1 MMDQAAQFLRIVRSE
16 VLESI
21 YLLAKRDCKI
31 HLQAQGSRGSRRNRI
46 LYLIKPCPR
55 INSGFQFRRCFE
67 KDQWTLL
74 KNKGERKMTAK
85 NGNRLQH
92 HLTAVKEGK
101 RCFENAF
108 ESIARMILE
117 SEIEKVVVNGRTT
130 YDFTIFRTGKKHI
143 IGIYDEINSFVSFVK
158 DAAEGG
164 SSKEMAFVLVG
175 EPGNG
180 KTFFV
185 EFLCSMYR
193 SFLANEKNR
202 KYTFRFTNM
211 DRLGS
216 YGKISTIE
224 SQTYEDPM
232 ILAMNLFENPDDN
245 KTFLAKQI
253 GFSDKEIEQ
262 LYDNYRPLGACSG
275 YMWNDIINLADGNI
289 DEMLKHIEII
299 PVPMTESL
307 GTITGKYPAKDKITS
322 SAVDLLGEES
332 IQRLLHITDTN
343 NPYRFDLRRG
353 ALARVAGGG
362 IHFSDEVFKNK
373 KDLVQVYLGV
383 IQNRVIEIDGY
394 KWPIDTLIVATSNNS
409 EFNRFLSEKEEA
421 PIVDRCRICYV
432 SHNTNYKLQENLT
445 SYAIGNEAKTT
456 LDRKDLHR
464 DPNLN
469 YATSVAVVLT
479 RLPRSE
485 KLTAIETM
493 KLSAGEVAGEK
504 SIKTLAEVIDT
515 LNQDPDITK
524 RFGQK
529 GLGQRNLG
537 RAIQLLI
544 ESSETNEGRCM
555 FAYDI
560 YKTLERVVLDYVTE
574 VNDRA
579 KYLEDLKT
587 AKGMYRERI
596 MTEMFNAYMDEPF
609 AIRKDVMN
617 YVNMIIGIDA
627 ENLGPD
633 KMWKYKDPQTGELK
647 ALKVDERY
655 IKGVEERLGLKT
667 EEQRET
673 FRTSIRK
680 IYGQKIS
687 VDPNYDFMDNLELV
701 KAVTDVRLK
710 SDIAGAGSLIGA
722 LANRT
727 NEENQKLYDR
737 MIDTMLNKLNYCKT
751 CAQKTIEYF
760 CTQEDEN

>member
-1 MMDQAAQFLRIVRSE
+1 MTTKS
-16 VLESI
+16 
-21 YLLAKRDCKI
+21 
-31 HLQAQGSRGSRRNRI
+31 
-46 LYLIKPCPR
+46 
-55 INSGFQFRRCFE
+55 NSMIQ
-67 KDQWTLL
+67 Q
-74 KNKGERKMTAK
+74 
-85 NGNRLQH
+85 
-92 HLTAVKEGK
+92 HLTAVKEKK
-101 RCFENAF
+101 RIFENAF
-108 ESIARMILE
+108 QGITRMIL
-117 SEIEKVVVNGRTT
+117 SDKIEKVVVNGKTT
-130 YDFTIFRTGKKHI
+130 YDFALFRRGKKHI
-143 IGIYDEINSFVSFVK
+143 IGMYDELNSFVSYVK

-185 EFLCSMYR
+185 DYLCSKYREFLSVE
-193 SFLANEKNR
+193 ANR
-202 KYTFRFTNM
+202 KYSFRFTGM
-211 DRLGS
+211 DKLGH
-216 YGKISTIE
+216 YGKIKIIE
-224 SQTYEDPM
+224 SQTFEDPM
-232 ILAMNLFENPDDN
+232 ILAMNLYDLPDDN
-245 KTFLAKQI
+245 RRFLSERI
-253 GFSDKEIEQ
+253 GFPDEEIEKIF
-262 LYDNYRPLGACSG
+262 DNYRPLGACSG
-275 YMWNDIINLADGNI
+275 YIWNDIRQYTDGNL
-289 DEMLKHIEII
+289 DKMLEFIEII
-299 PVPMTESL
+299 PVPLTESL
-307 GTITGKYPAKDKITS
+307 GTVTGKYPAKDKITS

-362 IHFSDEVFKNK
+362 IHFSDEIYKNK

-383 IQNRVIEIDGY
+383 IQNRNIEIDGY

-409 EFNRFLSEKEEA
+409 EFNRFLAEKEEA

-432 SHNTNYKLQENLT
+432 SHNTNYRLQGELT
-445 SYAIGNEAKTT
+445 AYSIGNETKTT
-456 LDRKDLHR
+456 INMESLHQ

-469 YATSVAVVLT
+469 YASSIAVVLT
-479 RLPRSE
+479 RLSRSE
-485 KLTAIETM
+485 KLTPVETM
-493 KLSAGEVAGEK
+493 KLAAGEVAGEK

-515 LNQDPDITK
+515 LNQEPDITK

-529 GLGQRNLG
+529 GMGQRNLG
-537 RAIQLLI
+537 RAIQLMI

-555 FAYDI
+555 FAFDI
-560 YKTLERVVLDYVTE
+560 FKTLERVILDYV
-574 VNDRA
+574 VDANDRV
-579 KYLEDLKT
+579 KYLDDLKT
-587 AKGMYRERI
+587 AKGLYRERI
-596 MTEMFNAYMDEPF
+596 MTEMFNAYMDEPY
-609 AIRKDVMN
+609 AIRKDVLN

-633 KMWKYKDPQTGELK
+633 KMWKFKDPQTGELK
-647 ALKVDERY
+647 ALKIDERY
-655 IKGVEERLGLKT
+655 INSVDERLGLKT

-737 MIDTMLNKLNYCKT
+737 MIDTMLSKLHYCNT

-760 CTQEDEN
+760 CSQEDEM

>member
-1 MMDQAAQFLRIVRSE
+1 M
-16 VLESI
+16 
-21 YLLAKRDCKI
+21 
-31 HLQAQGSRGSRRNRI
+31 GG
-46 LYLIKPCPR
+46 
-55 INSGFQFRRCFE
+55 
-67 KDQWTLL
+67 
-74 KNKGERKMTAK
+74 KMTSSS
-85 NGNRLQH
+85 NSSLQQH
-92 HLTAVKEGK
+92 VTTVKEGQ
-101 RCFENAF
+101 RSFENAF
-108 ESIARMILE
+108 QAVTRMILE
-117 SEIEKVVVNGRTT
+117 KEIRKVVVNGKTT
-130 YDFTIFRTGKKHI
+130 YDFEIFRTGKKHI
-143 IGIYDEINSFVSFVK
+143 IGMYDELNSFVSYVK

-180 KTFFV
+180 KTFMVDFV
-185 EFLCSMYR
+185 CARYRAFLSQ
-193 SFLANEKNR
+193 APNR
-202 KYTFRFTNM
+202 KYTFRFNHI
-211 DRLGS
+211 DRLET
-216 YGKISTIE
+216 YGRIRAIE

-232 ILAMNLFENPDDN
+232 ILAMNLFEDPDRCREHLGAA
-245 KTFLAKQI
+245 F
-253 GFSDKEIEQ
+253 GFSDAAIET
-262 LYDNYRPLGACSG
+262 LYENYRPLGACSG
-275 YMWNDIINLADGNI
+275 YIWNDIRNYTGGDL
-289 DEMLKHIEII
+289 EKMLGFVEIV
-299 PVPMTESL
+299 PVPLTESL
-307 GTITGKYPAKDKITS
+307 GTVTGKYPAKDKITS

-332 IQRLLHITDTN
+332 IQRLLHIADTN

-362 IHFSDEVFKNK
+362 IHFSDEIYKNK

-383 IQNRVIEIDGY
+383 IQNRSIEIDGY
-394 KWPIDTLIVATSNNS
+394 KWPIDSLIIATSNNS
-409 EFNRFLSEKEEA
+409 EFNQFLSEKEEA

-432 SHNTNYKLQENLT
+432 AHNTNYKLQAELT
-445 SYAIGNEAKTT
+445 AYAIGSEAKTT
-456 LDRKDLHR
+456 LTRESLHQ

-469 YATSVAVVLT
+469 YAASVAAVLT
-479 RLPRSE
+479 RLARSE
-485 KLTAIETM
+485 KLTPVETM

-515 LNQDPDITK
+515 LNQEPDITK
-524 RFGQK
+524 RFGQG

-537 RAIQLLI
+537 RALQLMV

-560 YKTLERVVLDYVTE
+560 FRAVERVILDYVTDANNR
-574 VNDRA
+574 V
-579 KYLEDLKT
+579 KFLEDLKI
-587 AKGMYRERI
+587 AKSLYRERI
-596 MTEMFNAYMDEPF
+596 MTEMFNAYMDEPL

-627 ENLGPD
+627 ENLGVD
-633 KMWKYKDPQTGELK
+633 RMWKYKDPQSGELR

-655 IKGVEERLGLKT
+655 INSVEERLGLKT
-667 EEQRET
+667 EEQRDS

-687 VDPNYDFMDNLELV
+687 IDPNYDFMDNLELV

-737 MIDTMLNKLNYCKT
+737 MIDTMLNKLGYCRT

-760 CTQEDEN
+760 CTQEDES

>member
-1 MMDQAAQFLRIVRSE
+1 MGNKNASALHR
-16 VLESI
+16 
-21 YLLAKRDCKI
+21 
-31 HLQAQGSRGSRRNRI
+31 HLI
-46 LYLIKPCPR
+46 
-55 INSGFQFRRCFE
+55 E
-67 KDQWTLL
+67 
-74 KNKGERKMTAK
+74 
-85 NGNRLQH
+85 
-92 HLTAVKEGK
+92 VKEGK

-108 ESIARMILE
+108 QGVARMILE
-117 SEIEKVVVNGRTT
+117 SEIQKVVVNGKTT
-130 YDFTIFRTGKKHI
+130 YDFSLFRTGKKHI
-143 IGIYDEINSFVSFVK
+143 IGMYDEINSFVSYVK
-158 DAAEGG
+158 DAAENG

-180 KTFFV
+180 KTFLV
-185 EFLCSMYR
+185 EYVCNHYRNFLSQ
-193 SFLANEKNR
+193 EPNR
-202 KYTFRFTNM
+202 KYSFRFTGL
-211 DRLGS
+211 DKLGG
-216 YGKISTIE
+216 YGKIAAIE

-232 ILAMNLFENPDDN
+232 ILGMNIDDDLDACR
-245 KTFLAKQI
+245 TFLARDI
-253 GFSDKEIEQ
+253 GFSDNEIEN
-262 LYDNYRPLGACSG
+262 LWVDYRPLGACSAFI
-275 YMWNDIINLADGNI
+275 WNDLRNYTGGDLSA
-289 DEMLKHIEII
+289 MLEFVEII

-307 GTITGKYPAKDKITS
+307 GTVTGKYPAKDKITS

-332 IQRLLHITDTN
+332 IQRLLHIAETN

-362 IHFSDEVFKNK
+362 VHFADEIFKNK

-383 IQNRVIEIDGY
+383 IQNRNIEIDGY
-394 KWPIDTLIVATSNNS
+394 KWPIDTLIIATSNNS
-409 EFNRFLSEKEEA
+409 EFNRFLAEKEEA

-432 SHNTNYKLQENLT
+432 SHNTNYKLQKDLT
-445 SYAIGNEAKTT
+445 NYAIGSETRTT
-456 LDRKDLHR
+456 LNREYLHQ

-469 YATSVAVVLT
+469 YAVSVAVVLT
-479 RLPRSE
+479 RLARSE
-485 KLTAIETM
+485 KLTPIETM
-493 KLSAGEVAGEK
+493 KLAAGEVAGEK

-544 ESSETNEGRCM
+544 ESSETNEGKCM
-555 FAYDI
+555 FAHDI
-560 YKTLERVVLDYVTE
+560 FKAMERIVLDYVTE
-574 VNDRA
+574 ANDRA

-587 AKGMYRERI
+587 AKGLYRERI
-596 MTEMFNAYMDEPF
+596 MTEMFNAYMDEPL

-627 ENLGPD
+627 EDLGPD
-633 KMWKYKDPQTGELK
+633 KMWKYKDPQTGELR
-647 ALKVDERY
+647 ALKIDERY
-655 IKGVEERLGLKT
+655 IKSVEERLGLKT
-667 EEQRET
+667 SEQTET

-687 VDPNYDFMDNLELV
+687 VNPDYDFMDNLELV

-737 MIDTMLNKLNYCKT
+737 MVDTMLNKLGYCRT

>member
-1 MMDQAAQFLRIVRSE
+1 MP
-16 VLESI
+16 
-21 YLLAKRDCKI
+21 K
-31 HLQAQGSRGSRRNRI
+31 
-46 LYLIKPCPR
+46 
-55 INSGFQFRRCFE
+55 NSS
-67 KDQWTLL
+67 TLH
-74 KNKGERKMTAK
+74 
-85 NGNRLQH
+85 QH
-92 HLTAVKEGK
+92 MAAVKDGK
-101 RCFENAF
+101 LRFENAF
-108 ESIARMILE
+108 QGVSRMILE
-117 SEIEKVVVNGRTT
+117 SEIQKVVVNGKTT
-130 YDFTIFRTGKKHI
+130 YDFKIFRNGSKHV
-143 IGIYDEINSFVSFVK
+143 IGMYDEINSFVSYVK

-180 KTFFV
+180 KTFLV
-185 EFLCSMYR
+185 EFLASRYR
-193 SFLANEKNR
+193 GFLSREENR
-202 KYTFRFTNM
+202 KYTFKF
-211 DRLGS
+211 LGLDKLGN

-232 ILAMNLFENPDDN
+232 ILAMNLFDDSEET
-245 KTFLAKQI
+245 KQYLARQV
-253 GFSDKEIEQ
+253 GFSDDDIEK
-262 LYDNYRPLGACSG
+262 LYENYRPLGACSG
-275 YMWNDIINLADGNI
+275 YIWNDIRNYCGGNI
-289 DEMLKHIEII
+289 EEMLKFIEIT
-299 PVPMTESL
+299 PVPLTESL
-307 GTITGKYPAKDKITS
+307 GTVTGKYPAKDKITS

-362 IHFSDEVFKNK
+362 IHFSDEIYKNK

-383 IQNRVIEIDGY
+383 IQNRNIEIDGF

-409 EFNRFLSEKEEA
+409 EFHRFLAEKEEA

-432 SHNTNYKLQENLT
+432 SHNTNYRLQKELT
-445 SYAIGNEAKTT
+445 AYAIGSESRTT
-456 LDRKDLHR
+456 LTHENLHQ

-469 YATSVAVVLT
+469 YAASVASVLS

-485 KLTAIETM
+485 KLTPVETM
-493 KLSAGEVAGEK
+493 KLAAGEVAGEK

-515 LNQDPDITK
+515 LNQDPEIIN

-537 RAIQLLI
+537 RAIQLLF

-560 YKTLERVVLDYVTE
+560 FKALERIVLDYVTE
-574 VNDRA
+574 ANDRA

-587 AKGMYRERI
+587 GKGLYRERI

-633 KMWKYKDPQTGELK
+633 KMWKYKDPQTGDLK
-647 ALKVDERY
+647 ALKIDERY
-655 IKGVEERLGLKT
+655 INSVEERLGLKT
-667 EEQRET
+667 EEQRES

-687 VDPNYDFMDNLELV
+687 VDPDYDFMDNLELV

-737 MIDTMLNKLNYCKT
+737 MIETMLNKLGYCRT

-760 CTQEDEN
+760 CTQEDEK

>member
-1 MMDQAAQFLRIVRSE
+1 
-16 VLESI
+16 
-21 YLLAKRDCKI
+21 
-31 HLQAQGSRGSRRNRI
+31 
-46 LYLIKPCPR
+46 
-55 INSGFQFRRCFE
+55 
-67 KDQWTLL
+67 
-74 KNKGERKMTAK
+74 
-85 NGNRLQH
+85 
-92 HLTAVKEGK
+92 
-101 RCFENAF
+101 
-108 ESIARMILE
+108 MILE
-117 SEIEKVVVNGRTT
+117 SDIGKVVVNGRST
-130 YDFTIFRTGKKHI
+130 YDFSIFRTGKKHI
-143 IGIYDEINSFVSFVK
+143 IGMYDEINSFVSYVK
-158 DAAEGG
+158 DAAESG
-164 SSKEMAFVLVG
+164 SSAEMAYVLVG

-185 EFLCSMYR
+185 EFLCNRYR
-193 SFLANEKNR
+193 HFLSNSRNR
-202 KYTFRFTNM
+202 KYTFRFI
-211 DRLGS
+211 DLDKLGNYGRIS
-216 YGKISTIE
+216 YIE

-232 ILAMNLFENPDDN
+232 ILAMNLFEDSDEN
-245 KTFLAKQI
+245 KNFLADTI
-253 GFSDKEIEQ
+253 GFSDTKIEK
-262 LYDNYRPLGACSG
+262 LYENYRPLGACSG
-275 YMWNDIINLADGNI
+275 YVWNDIHNYADGKI
-289 DEMLKHIEII
+289 DDMLQFVEII
-299 PVPMTESL
+299 PVPLTESL

-322 SAVDLLGEES
+322 SSVDLLGEES

-362 IHFSDEVFKNK
+362 IHFSDEIFKNK

-383 IQNRVIEIDGY
+383 IQNRTIEIDGY
-394 KWPIDTLIVATSNNS
+394 KWPIDTLIIATSNNM
-409 EFNRFLSEKEEA
+409 EFNRFLAEKEEA

-432 SHNTNYKLQENLT
+432 SHNTNYKLQKDLT
-445 SYAIGNEAKTT
+445 LYAIGSEARTT
-456 LDRKDLHR
+456 LTREDLHQ

-469 YATSVAVVLT
+469 YAASVGVVLS

-485 KLTAIETM
+485 KLTPVETM
-493 KLSAGEVAGEK
+493 KLAAGEIAGEK

-515 LNQDPDITK
+515 LNQNPEIIQ

-544 ESSETNEGRCM
+544 ESSGTNEGKCM

-560 YKTLERVVLDYVTE
+560 YKALERIVLDYVPDA
-574 VNDRA
+574 NDRA

-587 AKGMYRERI
+587 AKGLYRERI
-596 MTEMFNAYMDEPF
+596 MTEMFNAYMDEPL

-617 YVNMIIGIDA
+617 YVNMIIGTDA

-647 ALKVDERY
+647 AIKVDERY
-655 IKGVEERLGLKT
+655 IKSVEERLGLKT
-667 EEQRET
+667 EEQRES

-687 VDPNYDFMDNLELV
+687 VDPDYDFMDNFELV

-737 MIDTMLNKLNYCKT
+737 MVDTMLNKLGYCRT

-760 CTQEDEN
+760 CTQEDEK

>member
-1 MMDQAAQFLRIVRSE
+1 MNTGKAVTTGGNMAIKVNPSLQN
-16 VLESI
+16 
-21 YLLAKRDCKI
+21 
-31 HLQAQGSRGSRRNRI
+31 HLN
-46 LYLIKPCPR
+46 
-55 INSGFQFRRCFE
+55 
-67 KDQWTLL
+67 
-74 KNKGERKMTAK
+74 
-85 NGNRLQH
+85 
-92 HLTAVKEGK
+92 AVKEGTRK
-101 RCFENAF
+101 FENAF
-108 ESIARMILE
+108 QGVSRMILE
-117 SEIEKVVVNGRTT
+117 KKIEKVVVNGKTT
-130 YDFTIFRTGKKHI
+130 YDFQIFRTGKKHI
-143 IGIYDEINSFVSFVK
+143 IGMYDELNSFVSYVK

-164 SSKEMAFVLVG
+164 SSKEMAYVLVG

-185 EFLCSMYR
+185 DYLCAKYREFLSIPV
-193 SFLANEKNR
+193 NK
-202 KYTFRFTNM
+202 KYTFKFTNL
-211 DRLGS
+211 DKLGT
-216 YGKISTIE
+216 YGRITSIE

-232 ILAMNLFENPDDN
+232 ILGMNLFEDMDEN
-245 KTFLAKQI
+245 KKFLSQKI
-253 GFSDKEIEQ
+253 GFTDPEIET
-262 LYDNYRPLGACSG
+262 LYENYRPLGACSG
-275 YMWNDIINLADGNI
+275 YIWNDIRNLTDGKI
-289 DEMLKHIEII
+289 AQMLNLIEIV
-299 PVPMTESL
+299 PVPLTESL

-332 IQRLLHITDTN
+332 IQRLLHISDTN

-362 IHFSDEVFKNK
+362 IHFSDEIYKNK

-383 IQNRVIEIDGY
+383 IQNRNIEMDGF
-394 KWPIDTLIVATSNNS
+394 KWPIDTLIIATSNNS
-409 EFNRFLSEKEEA
+409 EFNRFLEEKEEA

-432 SHNTNYKLQENLT
+432 SHNTNYKLQKELT
-445 SYAIGNEAKTT
+445 EYAIGSDSKTT
-456 LDRKDLHR
+456 LNMEALHQ

-469 YATSVAVVLT
+469 YASSVAIVLS

-485 KLTAIETM
+485 KITPIEAM
-493 KLSAGEVAGEK
+493 KLAAGEVAGEK

-515 LNQDPDITK
+515 LNQEPDITK

-537 RAIQLLI
+537 RAIQLMI
-544 ESSETNEGRCM
+544 ESSETNEGKCM

-560 YKTLERVVLDYVTE
+560 YRTIERVILDYVND
-574 VNDRA
+574 VNDRN

-587 AKGMYRERI
+587 AKGLYRERI
-596 MTEMFNAYMDEPF
+596 MTEMFNAYMDEPL
-609 AIRKDVMN
+609 AITKDVMS

-633 KMWKYKDPQTGELK
+633 KMWKFKDPQTGELK
-647 ALKVDERY
+647 AIKIDKRY
-655 IKGVEERLGLKT
+655 INSVEERLGLKT
-667 EEQRET
+667 DEQRET

-687 VDPNYDFMDNLELV
+687 QYPNYDFMDNLELV

-727 NEENQKLYDR
+727 NEENKQLYDR
-737 MIDTMLNKLNYCKT
+737 MINTMLNKLGYCRT

-760 CTQEDEN
+760 CTQEDEK

>member
-1 MMDQAAQFLRIVRSE
+1 MEETMKKPYTLNDHIMAVGADQKV
-16 VLESI
+16 
-21 YLLAKRDCKI
+21 
-31 HLQAQGSRGSRRNRI
+31 
-46 LYLIKPCPR
+46 
-55 INSGFQFRRCFE
+55 
-67 KDQWTLL
+67 
-74 KNKGERKMTAK
+74 
-85 NGNRLQH
+85 
-92 HLTAVKEGK
+92 
-101 RCFENAF
+101 FENAF
-108 ESIARMILE
+108 QSVARMILE
-117 SEIEKVVVNGRTT
+117 KDITKITVNGKTT
-130 YDFTIFRTGKKHI
+130 YDFGIFRKGQKQVV
-143 IGIYDEINSFVSFVK
+143 GLYEEINSFVSYVK

-164 SSKEMAFVLVG
+164 SSKEMAYVLVG

-185 EFLCSMYR
+185 EYLCSHYR
-193 SFLANEKNR
+193 KFLSDDKNR
-202 KYTFRFTNM
+202 RYSFKFVGL
-211 DRLGS
+211 DKLGS
-216 YGKISTIE
+216 YGRIKTIE

-232 ILAMNLFENPDDN
+232 ILAMNLFEDPDRSKAYLTKLDC
-245 KTFLAKQI
+245 FP
-253 GFSDKEIEQ
+253 SDKINR
-262 LYDNYRPLGACSG
+262 LYENYRPLGACSS
-275 YMWNDIINLADGNI
+275 YIWHDIRNFTDDDLEA
-289 DEMLKHIEII
+289 MLGFIEIF
-299 PVPMTESL
+299 PVPLSESL

-362 IHFSDEVFKNK
+362 IHFSDEIYKNK

-383 IQNRVIEIDGY
+383 IQNRTIEIDGF
-394 KWPIDTLIVATSNNS
+394 KWPIDTLIIATSNNS

-421 PIVDRCRICYV
+421 PIVDRCRISYI

-445 SYAIGNEAKTT
+445 SYAIGSETKTT
-456 LDRKDLHR
+456 FNNEYLHQ

-469 YATSVAVVLT
+469 YAASVAVVLT
-479 RLPRSE
+479 RLPHSE
-485 KLTAIETM
+485 KLTPIETM
-493 KLSAGEVAGEK
+493 KLAAGEVAGEK

-515 LNQDPDITK
+515 LNQEADITK

-537 RAIQLLI
+537 RAVQLLV
-544 ESSETNEGRCM
+544 ESSETNEGQCM
-555 FAYDI
+555 FANDVF
-560 YKTLERVVLDYVTE
+560 KALERVILDYVPDA
-574 VNDRA
+574 NDRT
-579 KYLEDLKT
+579 KYLDDIKT
-587 AKGMYRERI
+587 AKGLYRERI
-596 MTEMFNAYMDEPF
+596 MTEMFNAYMDEPL

-647 ALKVDERY
+647 ALKIDERY
-655 IKGVEERLGLKT
+655 IKSVEERLGLKT
-667 EEQRET
+667 QEQRES
-673 FRTSIRK
+673 FRTTVRK
-680 IYGQKIS
+680 IYGQKMS
-687 VDPNYDFMDNLELV
+687 VEPEYDFMDNLELV

-737 MIDTMLNKLNYCKT
+737 MIDTMLTKLRYCKT

-760 CTQEDEN
+760 CTQDDEQ

>member
-1 MMDQAAQFLRIVRSE
+1 MANQTNTELHR
-16 VLESI
+16 
-21 YLLAKRDCKI
+21 
-31 HLQAQGSRGSRRNRI
+31 
-46 LYLIKPCPR
+46 
-55 INSGFQFRRCFE
+55 
-67 KDQWTLL
+67 
-74 KNKGERKMTAK
+74 
-85 NGNRLQH
+85 
-92 HLTAVKEGK
+92 HLTYVKDGK
-101 RCFENAF
+101 RRFENAF
-108 ESIARMILE
+108 QGVTRMILE
-117 SEIEKVVVNGRTT
+117 SEIGKVVVNGKST
-130 YDFTIFRTGKKHI
+130 YDFSIFREGKKHI
-143 IGIYDEINSFVSFVK
+143 IGLYDEINSFVSYVK
-158 DAAEGG
+158 DASEGG
-164 SSKEMAFVLVG
+164 SSAEMAYVLVG

-180 KTFFV
+180 KTFLV
-185 EFLCSMYR
+185 EFLCNKYR
-193 SFLANEKNR
+193 RFLTNDNNR
-202 KYTFRFTNM
+202 KYTFKFTDIDKLSN
-211 DRLGS
+211 
-216 YGKISTIE
+216 YGRIKFIE

-232 ILAMNLFENPDDN
+232 ILAMNLFENPDEN
-245 KTFLAKQI
+245 KTFLADVV
-253 GFSDKEIEQ
+253 GFSDDQVETFYE
-262 LYDNYRPLGACSG
+262 DYRPLGACSG
-275 YMWNDIINLADGNI
+275 YIWNDIKQFTDGNI
-289 DEMLKHIEII
+289 DEMLNFVEIF
-299 PVPMTESL
+299 PVPLTESL
-307 GTITGKYPAKDKITS
+307 GTVTGKYPAKDKITS
-322 SAVDLLGEES
+322 SSIDLLGEES
-332 IQRLLHITDTN
+332 IQRLLHVVDTN

-362 IHFSDEVFKNK
+362 IHFSDEIFKNK

-383 IQNRVIEIDGY
+383 IQNRTIEIDGF
-394 KWPIDTLIVATSNNS
+394 KWPIDTLIVATSNNM

-432 SHNTNYKLQENLT
+432 SHNTNYKLQKDLT
-445 SYAIGNEAKTT
+445 MYAIGSEARTT
-456 LDRKDLHR
+456 LTRENLHQ

-469 YATSVAVVLT
+469 YAASVGVVLS

-485 KLTAIETM
+485 KLTPIETM

-504 SIKTLAEVIDT
+504 SIKTLAEVIDI
-515 LNQDPDITK
+515 LNQNPEIIQ

-544 ESSETNEGRCM
+544 ESSETNEGKCM

-560 YKTLERVVLDYVTE
+560 YKALERIVLDYVIDA
-574 VNDRA
+574 NDRA

-587 AKGMYRERI
+587 AKGLYRERI
-596 MTEMFNAYMDEPF
+596 MTEMFNAYMDEPL

-617 YVNMIIGIDA
+617 YVNMIIGVDA

-633 KMWKYKDPQTGELK
+633 QMWKYKDPQTGELK

-655 IKGVEERLGLKT
+655 IKSVEERLGLKT
-667 EEQRET
+667 EEQRES

-737 MIDTMLNKLNYCKT
+737 MVDTMLNKLDYCKT

-760 CTQEDEN
+760 CTQEDEK

>member
-1 MMDQAAQFLRIVRSE
+1 MAT
-16 VLESI
+16 
-21 YLLAKRDCKI
+21 KKI
-31 HLQAQGSRGSRRNRI
+31 S
-46 LYLIKPCPR
+46 P
-55 INSGFQFRRCFE
+55 
-67 KDQWTLL
+67 
-74 KNKGERKMTAK
+74 
-85 NGNRLQH
+85 LQH
-92 HLTAVKEGK
+92 HMAEVKKGN
-101 RCFENAF
+101 RRFENAF
-108 ESIARMILE
+108 QGVARMILE
-117 SEIEKVVVNGRTT
+117 NEIDKVVVNGKTT
-130 YDFTIFRTGKKHI
+130 YDFKIFRTGKKHI
-143 IGIYDEINSFVSFVK
+143 IGMYEELNSFVSYVK

-164 SSKEMAFVLVG
+164 SSKEMAYVLVG

-185 EFLCSMYR
+185 EYLCTKYREFLTR
-193 SFLANEKNR
+193 DTNR
-202 KYTFRFTNM
+202 KYTFRFTGL
-211 DRLGS
+211 DKLGN
-216 YGKISTIE
+216 YGRIGTIE
-224 SQTYEDPM
+224 SQTFEDPA
-232 ILAMNLFENPDDN
+232 ILAMNLMETTDQNQANLGKLF
-245 KTFLAKQI
+245 
-253 GFSDKEIEQ
+253 GFSDEAIDD
-262 LYDNYRPLGACSG
+262 LYENYRPLGACSG
-275 YMWNDIINLADGNI
+275 YILNDLITHTNGNPDKLLDHFDI
-289 DEMLKHIEII
+289 V
-299 PVPMTESL
+299 PVPLTESL
-307 GTITGKYPAKDKITS
+307 GTVTGKYPAKDKITS

-362 IHFSDEVFKNK
+362 IHFSDEIYKNK

-383 IQNRVIEIDGY
+383 IQNRTVEIDGF
-394 KWPIDTLIVATSNNS
+394 KWPIDTLIIATSNNA

-421 PIVDRCRICYV
+421 PIVDRCRISYV
-432 SHNTNYKLQENLT
+432 SHNTNYKLQEELT
-445 SYAIGNEAKTT
+445 DYAIGNEAKTT
-456 LDRKDLHR
+456 LDNESLHQ

-469 YATSVAVVLT
+469 YASSVASILS

-485 KLTAIETM
+485 KLTPVETM
-493 KLSAGEVAGEK
+493 KLAAGEVAGEK

-515 LNQDPDITK
+515 LNQDPDITR

-537 RAIQLLI
+537 RSIQLLL
-544 ESSETNEGRCM
+544 ESSGTNEGRCM

-560 YKTLERVVLDYVTE
+560 YQALERVILDYVTDA
-574 VNDRA
+574 NDRA

-587 AKGMYRERI
+587 AKGLYRERI
-596 MTEMFNAYMDEPF
+596 MTEMFNAYMDEPL

-633 KMWKYKDPQTGELK
+633 KMWKYKDPQSGKLK

-655 IKGVEERLGLKT
+655 INSVEDRLGLKT
-667 EEQRET
+667 AEQKES

-737 MIDTMLNKLNYCKT
+737 MIDTMLNKLNYCNT
-751 CAQKTIEYF
+751 CAEKTIEYF
-760 CTQEDEN
+760 CTQEDEK

>member
-1 MMDQAAQFLRIVRSE
+1 MANKNNS
-16 VLESI
+16 S
-21 YLLAKRDCKI
+21 
-31 HLQAQGSRGSRRNRI
+31 
-46 LYLIKPCPR
+46 LY
-55 INSGFQFRRCFE
+55 
-67 KDQWTLL
+67 
-74 KNKGERKMTAK
+74 
-85 NGNRLQH
+85 H
-92 HLTAVKEGK
+92 HLDDLKKGN

-108 ESIARMILE
+108 QSVARMILE
-117 SEIEKVVVNGRTT
+117 NEIEKIVVNGKAT
-130 YDFTIFRTGKKHI
+130 YDFTIFRSGKKHL
-143 IGIYDEINSFVSFVK
+143 IGMYNEINSFVSYVK
-158 DAAEGG
+158 DAAENG
-164 SSKEMAFVLVG
+164 SSKEMAYILVG

-185 EFLCSMYR
+185 EFLCDKYR
-193 SFLANEKNR
+193 RFLSRDKNR
-202 KYTFRFTNM
+202 KYTFNFKNM
-211 DRLGS
+211 DKLGS
-216 YGKISTIE
+216 YGKIHSVE

-232 ILAMNLFENPDDN
+232 ILAMNLFETVDESRE
-245 KTFLAKQI
+245 FLEKHL
-253 GFSDKEIEQ
+253 GYSDTAMDK
-262 LYDNYRPLGACSG
+262 LYENYRPLGACSG
-275 YMWNDIINLADGNI
+275 YIWNNIRNHTNGNI
-289 DEMLKHIEII
+289 DEMLNFIEIV
-299 PVPMTESL
+299 PVPLIESL
-307 GTITGKYPAKDKITS
+307 GTVTGKYPAKDKITS

-332 IQRLLHITDTN
+332 IQRLLHIVDIN

-362 IHFSDEVFKNK
+362 IHFSDEIFKNK

-383 IQNRVIEIDGY
+383 IQNRSIEIDGF
-394 KWPIDTLIVATSNNS
+394 KWPLDTLIVATSNNS
-409 EFNRFLSEKEEA
+409 EYNRFLAEREEA

-432 SHNTNYKLQENLT
+432 SHNTNYKLQKALT
-445 SYAIGNEAKTT
+445 DYTLGHGTKTT
-456 LDRKDLHR
+456 INNDPLHQ

-469 YATSVAVVLT
+469 YAASVAVVLT

-485 KLTAIETM
+485 KLTAVETM
-493 KLSAGEVAGEK
+493 KLAADEVAGEK

-537 RAIQLLI
+537 RVMQLTF

-560 YKTLERVVLDYVTE
+560 FKAIERVILDYVVE
-574 VNDRA
+574 ANDRA

-587 AKGMYRERI
+587 AKGLYRERI
-596 MTEMFNAYMDEPF
+596 MTEMFNAYMDEPQ

-627 ENLGPD
+627 DNLGPD

-647 ALKVDERY
+647 AMKVDERY
-655 IKGVEERLGLKT
+655 INSIEERLGLKT
-667 EEQRET
+667 QEQRET

-687 VDPNYDFMDNLELV
+687 ADPNYDFMDNLELV

-727 NEENQKLYDR
+727 NEENQKLYNR
-737 MIDTMLNKLNYCKT
+737 MIETMLSKLDYCET

-760 CTQEDEN
+760 CTQEDEK

>member
-1 MMDQAAQFLRIVRSE
+1 M
-16 VLESI
+16 
-21 YLLAKRDCKI
+21 
-31 HLQAQGSRGSRRNRI
+31 
-46 LYLIKPCPR
+46 
-55 INSGFQFRRCFE
+55 
-67 KDQWTLL
+67 
-74 KNKGERKMTAK
+74 
-85 NGNRLQH
+85 
-92 HLTAVKEGK
+92 TAVKEGK
-101 RCFENAF
+101 RRFENAF
-108 ESIARMILE
+108 QSVSRLILE
-117 SEIEKVVVNGRTT
+117 SKIEKVVVNGKTT
-130 YDFTIFRTGKKHI
+130 YDFSIFRNGSKHV
-143 IGIYDEINSFVSFVK
+143 IGMYDEINSFVSYVK

-180 KTFFV
+180 KTYFV
-185 EFLCSMYR
+185 EYLAGKYRAFLS
-193 SFLANEKNR
+193 KDPNR
-202 KYTFRFTNM
+202 KYTFKFL
-211 DRLGS
+211 DLAKLGN
-216 YGKISTIE
+216 YGKIKTIE

-232 ILAMNLFENPDDN
+232 ILAMNLFEDSEEN
-245 KTFLAKQI
+245 KAYLAKMI
-253 GFSDKEIEQ
+253 GFSDKDIET
-262 LYDNYRPLGACSG
+262 LYENYRPLGACSG
-275 YMWNDIINLADGNI
+275 YIWNDIRDHTGGDTEA
-289 DEMLKHIEII
+289 MLKLVEIT
-299 PVPMTESL
+299 PVPLTESL
-307 GTITGKYPAKDKITS
+307 GTVTGKYPAKDKITS

-362 IHFSDEVFKNK
+362 IHFSDEIYKNK

-383 IQNRVIEIDGY
+383 IQNRNIEIDGF

-409 EFNRFLSEKEEA
+409 EFHRFLAEKEEA

-432 SHNTNYKLQENLT
+432 SHNTNYKLQKELT
-445 SYAIGNEAKTT
+445 FYTIGSETRTT
-456 LDRKDLHR
+456 LTREDLHQ

-469 YATSVAVVLT
+469 YSASVAAVLT

-485 KLTAIETM
+485 KLTPVETM
-493 KLSAGEVAGEK
+493 KLAAGEVAGEK

-515 LNQDPDITK
+515 LNQDPVIIN

-537 RAIQLLI
+537 RAIQLMI
-544 ESSETNEGRCM
+544 ESSETNEGQCM

-560 YKTLERVVLDYVTE
+560 YRALERIILDYVTE
-574 VNDRA
+574 ANDRT

-587 AKGMYRERI
+587 AKGLYRERI
-596 MTEMFNAYMDEPF
+596 MTEMFNAYMDEPL

-647 ALKVDERY
+647 ALKIDERY
-655 IKGVEERLGLKT
+655 ISSVEERLGLKT
-667 EEQRET
+667 EEQRES

-687 VDPNYDFMDNLELV
+687 VDPDYDFMDNLELV

-737 MIDTMLNKLNYCKT
+737 MIDTMLTKLGYCKT

-760 CTQEDEN
+760 CTQEDEK

>member
-1 MMDQAAQFLRIVRSE
+1 MND
-16 VLESI
+16 
-21 YLLAKRDCKI
+21 
-31 HLQAQGSRGSRRNRI
+31 NR
-46 LYLIKPCPR
+46 K
-55 INSGFQFRRCFE
+55 
-67 KDQWTLL
+67 
-74 KNKGERKMTAK
+74 
-85 NGNRLQH
+85 RLQD
-92 HLTAVKEGK
+92 HLGAVKEGN
-101 RCFENAF
+101 RRFENAF
-108 ESIARMILE
+108 QGVTRMILE
-117 SEIEKVVVNGRTT
+117 RPIEKVVVNGKTT
-130 YDFTIFRTGKKHI
+130 YDFAIFRQGKKHI
-143 IGIYDEINSFVSFVK
+143 IGMYDELNSFVSYVK

-185 EFLCSMYR
+185 DFLCMKYR
-193 SFLANEKNR
+193 DFLSQEKNR
-202 KYTFRFTNM
+202 KYTFRFINI
-211 DRLGS
+211 DKLEGYGRL
-216 YGKISTIE
+216 KVIE

-232 ILAMNLFENPDDN
+232 ILAMNLFEDPDET
-245 KTFLAKQI
+245 KKYLGEKA
-253 GFSDKEIEQ
+253 GFDDEEIAR
-262 LYDNYRPLGACSG
+262 LYENYRPLGACSG
-275 YMWNDIINLADGNI
+275 YIWNDIRAQTGGDI
-289 DEMLKHIEII
+289 DDMLKFVEIV
-299 PVPMTESL
+299 PVPLTESL

-362 IHFSDEVFKNK
+362 IHFSDEIYKNK

-383 IQNRVIEIDGY
+383 IQNRTIEIDGY
-394 KWPIDTLIVATSNNS
+394 KWPIDSLIIATSNNN
-409 EFNRFLSEKEEA
+409 EFYRFLAEKEEA

-432 SHNTNYKLQENLT
+432 SHNTNYKLQKDLT
-445 SYAIGNEAKTT
+445 AYAIGSEARTT
-456 LDRKDLHR
+456 LTKEKLHQ

-469 YATSVAVVLT
+469 YAASVAVVLT

-485 KLTAIETM
+485 KLTPIETM
-493 KLSAGEVAGEK
+493 KLAAGEVAGEK

-515 LNQDPDITK
+515 LNQDPEITN

-537 RAIQLLI
+537 RALQLLI
-544 ESSETNEGRCM
+544 ESSETNEGECM

-560 YKTLERVVLDYVTE
+560 FKALERVVLDYVSE
-574 VNDRA
+574 ANDRI

-587 AKGMYRERI
+587 AKGLYRERI

-627 ENLGPD
+627 ESLGPD

-647 ALKVDERY
+647 ALKIDERF
-655 IKGVEERLGLKT
+655 IKSVEERLQLKT

-737 MIDTMLNKLNYCKT
+737 MIETMLDKLGYCRT

-760 CTQEDEN
+760 CTQEDEQ

>member
-1 MMDQAAQFLRIVRSE
+1 MANNSNQTLHN
-16 VLESI
+16 
-21 YLLAKRDCKI
+21 
-31 HLQAQGSRGSRRNRI
+31 HLV
-46 LYLIKPCPR
+46 
-55 INSGFQFRRCFE
+55 
-67 KDQWTLL
+67 
-74 KNKGERKMTAK
+74 
-85 NGNRLQH
+85 
-92 HLTAVKEGK
+92 AVKEGK

-108 ESIARMILE
+108 QGVSRMILE
-117 SEIEKVVVNGRTT
+117 SDIEKITVKGKTT
-130 YDFTIFRTGKKHI
+130 YTFQLFNTGEKHI
-143 IGIYDEINSFVSFVK
+143 IGMYDEINSFVSFVK
-158 DAAEGG
+158 DASENG

-185 EFLCSMYR
+185 DFLCSKYR
-193 SFLANEKNR
+193 QFLSLDKNR
-202 KYTFRFTNM
+202 KYTFRFNSL
-211 DRLGS
+211 DKLNG
-216 YGKISTIE
+216 YGKITSIE
-224 SQTYEDPM
+224 SQTFEDPM
-232 ILAMNLFENPDDN
+232 ILAMNLFDDLQESKN
-245 KTFLAKQI
+245 YLAEKI
-253 GFSDKEIEQ
+253 GFTDQKIEG
-262 LYDNYRPLGACSG
+262 LYENYRPLGACSG
-275 YMWNDIINLADGNI
+275 YIWNSIRNYAGGNT
-289 DEMLKHIEII
+289 EKMLDFIEIT
-299 PVPMTESL
+299 PVPLTESL
-307 GTITGKYPAKDKITS
+307 GTVTGKYPAKDKITS
-322 SAVDLLGEES
+322 SAVDLHGEES

-362 IHFSDEVFKNK
+362 IHFSDEIFKNK

-383 IQNRVIEIDGY
+383 IQNRNIEIDGF
-394 KWPIDTLIVATSNNS
+394 KWPSDTLIIATSNNS
-409 EFNRFLSEKEEA
+409 EFNRFLAEKEEA

-432 SHNTNYKLQENLT
+432 SHNTDYKLQEDLT
-445 SYAIGNEAKTT
+445 SYAIGSDTKTT
-456 LDRKDLHR
+456 LNKENLHK

-469 YATSVAVVLT
+469 YSASIAVVLT
-479 RLPRSE
+479 RLPSSE

-493 KLSAGEVAGEK
+493 KLAAGEVAGEK
-504 SIKTLAEVIDT
+504 SIKTLTEVIDT
-515 LNQDPDITK
+515 LNHEPDITK

-544 ESSETNEGRCM
+544 ESSETNEGQCM
-555 FAYDI
+555 FAHDI
-560 YKTLERVVLDYVTE
+560 FKTLERVILDYVTDA
-574 VNDRA
+574 NDRV
-579 KYLEDLKT
+579 KFLEDLKT
-587 AKGMYRERI
+587 AKGMYRERV
-596 MTEMFNAYMDEPF
+596 MTEMFNAYMDEPL

-633 KMWKYKDPQTGELK
+633 KMWKYKDPQSGELQ
-647 ALKVDERY
+647 AMRIDERY
-655 IKGVEERLGLKT
+655 IKSIEERLGLKT
-667 EEQRET
+667 QERRDT

-737 MIDTMLNKLNYCKT
+737 MIDTMLTKLNYCKT

-760 CTQEDEN
+760 CTQEDGQ

>member
-1 MMDQAAQFLRIVRSE
+1 MGGKMP
-16 VLESI
+16 
-21 YLLAKRDCKI
+21 K
-31 HLQAQGSRGSRRNRI
+31 
-46 LYLIKPCPR
+46 
-55 INSGFQFRRCFE
+55 NSS
-67 KDQWTLL
+67 TLH
-74 KNKGERKMTAK
+74 
-85 NGNRLQH
+85 QH
-92 HLTAVKEGK
+92 MTAVKDGK
-101 RCFENAF
+101 LRFENAF
-108 ESIARMILE
+108 QGVSRMILE
-117 SEIEKVVVNGRTT
+117 SEIKKVVVNGKTT
-130 YDFTIFRTGKKHI
+130 YDFEIFRNGAKHV
-143 IGIYDEINSFVSFVK
+143 IGMYDEINSFVSFVK
-158 DAAEGG
+158 DAAENG

-180 KTFFV
+180 KTFLV
-185 EFLCSMYR
+185 DFLAGKYR
-193 SFLANEKNR
+193 SFLAQEINR
-202 KYTFRFTNM
+202 KFTFKFVNL
-211 DRLGS
+211 DKIGN

-232 ILAMNLFENPDDN
+232 ILAMNLFDDPDE
-245 KTFLAKQI
+245 TREYLAKQV

-262 LYDNYRPLGACSG
+262 LHMNYRPLGACSG
-275 YMWNDIINLADGNI
+275 YIWNDLRNYCDGSI
-289 DEMLKHIEII
+289 DEMLKHIEIT
-299 PVPMTESL
+299 PVPLTESL
-307 GTITGKYPAKDKITS
+307 GTVTGKYPAKDKITS

-362 IHFSDEVFKNK
+362 IHFSDEIYKNK

-383 IQNRVIEIDGY
+383 IQNRNIEIDGF

-409 EFNRFLSEKEEA
+409 EFHRFLSEKEEA

-432 SHNTNYKLQENLT
+432 SHNTNYKLQKELT
-445 SYAIGNEAKTT
+445 GYAIGSETRTT
-456 LDRKDLHR
+456 LTREDLHQ

-469 YATSVAVVLT
+469 YAASVTSVLS

-485 KLTAIETM
+485 KLTPVETM
-493 KLSAGEVAGEK
+493 KLAAGEVAGEK

-515 LNQDPDITK
+515 LNQDPEIIN

-560 YKTLERVVLDYVTE
+560 FKALERIVLDYVTE
-574 VNDRA
+574 ANDRA

-587 AKGMYRERI
+587 GKGLYRERI
-596 MTEMFNAYMDEPF
+596 MTEMFNAYMDEPY

-633 KMWKYKDPQTGELK
+633 KMWKYKDPQNGELK
-647 ALKVDERY
+647 ALKIDERY
-655 IKGVEERLGLKT
+655 INSVEERLGLKT
-667 EEQRET
+667 EEQRES

-687 VDPNYDFMDNLELV
+687 VDPDYDFMDNLELV

-737 MIDTMLNKLNYCKT
+737 MIETMLNKLGYCKT

-760 CTQEDEN
+760 CTQEDEK